1 MIERRNTVKIGIHN
15 VKDLKIGDV
24 VVLEHYHTGTDLA
37 DYWYKRP
44 WRVENIHLGNIRT
57 VVVVIGLNKTD
68 INRTNNAVKDITD
81 NMLDYA
87 KLYKLT
93 TTPDV
98 LTWIN
103 NQKYKD

>member
-1 MIERRNTVKIGIHN
+1 MKIGIHD
-15 VKDLKIGDV
+15 VKDLTVGDI

-44 WRVENIHLGNIRT
+44 WRVENKHVGDIRT

-68 INRTNNAVKDITD
+68 INRTNNVVKGITTK
-81 NMLDYA
+81 MLDYA

-93 TTPDV
+93 TTEEV
-98 LTWIN
+98 LQWIN